1 MLDLHWW
8 DFVGFGG
15 VLLVLGAYFLLQT
28 GRMRGDR
35 VPYSLINAIGAAGIL
50 VPVWYAPQMNWSVL
64 FIEAAWIL
72 ISLYGI
78 WHSLKIGLRKPSSS
92 GPEGR

>member
-8 DFVGFGG
+8 DFVGFAG
-15 VLLVLGAYFLLQT
+15 VLLVLATYFLLQT

-50 VPVWYAPQMNWSVL
+50 VPVWYAPTMNWSVL
-64 FIEAAWIL
+64 FIEAAWIA

-78 WHSLKIGLRKPSSS
+78 WHSLTSRGKAQPPAQG
-92 GPEGR
+92 

>member
-1 MLDLHWW
+1 MLNLQWFDL
-8 DFVGFGG
+8 VGFAG
-15 VLLVLGAYFLLQT
+15 VLLVLAAYFLLQT
-28 GRMRGDR
+28 SRMRGDG
-35 VPYSLINAIGAAGIL
+35 VPYSLINAVGAAGIL

-78 WHSLKIGLRKPSSS
+78 WHALKRRLAAAP
-92 GPEGR
+92 PQA

>member
-1 MLDLHWW
+1 MLDLHWF
-8 DFVGFGG
+8 DFVGFAG

-35 VPYSLINAIGAAGIL
+35 VPYSLVNAVGAAGIL
-50 VPVWYAPQMNWSVL
+50 VPVWYAKEMNWSVL

-72 ISLYGI
+72 ISLYGV
-78 WHSLKIGLRKPSSS
+78 WHSVSRRAKAPPPAPG
-92 GPEGR
+92 

>member
-1 MLDLHWW
+1 MLDLHWF
-8 DFVGFGG
+8 DFVGFAG

-28 GRMRGDR
+28 GKMRGDR
-35 VPYSLINAIGAAGIL
+35 VPYSLVNAVGAAGIL
-50 VPVWYAPQMNWSVL
+50 VPVWYAPSMNWSVL

-78 WHSLKIGLRKPSSS
+78 WHSLTSRGKAPPPAQG
-92 GPEGR
+92 

>member
-8 DFVGFGG
+8 DFVGFAG
-15 VLLVLGAYFLLQT
+15 VLLVLAAYFLLQT

-35 VPYSLINAIGAAGIL
+35 VPYSLVNAIGAAGIL
-50 VPVWYAPQMNWSVL
+50 VPVWQAKEMNWSVL

-78 WHSLKIGLRKPSSS
+78 WHSLVRGAHKPASDS
-92 GPEGR
+92 P

>member
-1 MLDLHWW
+1 MLDLHWF
-8 DFVGFGG
+8 DFVGFAG

-28 GRMRGDR
+28 GKMRGDR
-35 VPYSLINAIGAAGIL
+35 VPYSLVNAIGAAGIL
-50 VPVWYAPQMNWSVL
+50 VPVWYAPSMNWSVL

-78 WHSLKIGLRKPSSS
+78 WHSITSRGKAPPPAQG
-92 GPEGR
+92 

>member
-1 MLDLHWW
+1 MLDLRWW
-8 DFVGFGG
+8 DFVGFAG

-35 VPYSLINAIGAAGIL
+35 VPYSVVNAIGAAGIL
-50 VPVWYAPQMNWSVL
+50 VPVWYAPTMNWSVL

-72 ISLYGI
+72 ISAYGI
-78 WHSLKIGLRKPSSS
+78 WHSLSRRGKAPPPAPG
-92 GPEGR
+92 